1 MAVYIRER
9 SPNRRRNVLLMLLGL
24 LVLSGLAGG
33 MWWLSKTV
41 GNAAEVGSV
50 GKATEPSGES
60 DPSNWFR
67 RLFNRGSTEPLLEP
81 LPQDPLIQ
89 VFFNHSQAAQY
100 TEPYREIERSGDD
113 LEQVIIAAIQSA
125 EVSVDMAVQELRLPG
140 IAAALRE
147 RHQAGVRVRVIL
159 ENSYRRPLSAIT
171 PQEVAAMEERDRH
184 RFADSVQIIDSNLDG
199 QLSPEEI
206 AENDA
211 LIVLQNAG
219 IPILDDRADGSAGSG
234 LMHHK
239 FVVVDDRLV
248 ILGSANFTSS
258 DIHGDFLR
266 PDSRG
271 NANHL
276 LRIDSSAIARIFAQE
291 FALMWGD
298 GVGGAA
304 DSLFGLQKPLR
315 APQTINLTGST
326 VYVQFS
332 PTSPSRDWW
341 QSGNGFIGRVL
352 SGASQQ
358 VDLALFVFSDQNLS
372 SLLEERHQI
381 GVSVRALIDEG
392 FIYRSYSEGLDML
405 GITLA
410 DHRCRIEEANEPWE
424 QAIATV
430 GTPTLP
436 EGDMLHHKF
445 AVIDRRIV
453 ITGSQNWSNAANH
466 NNDENIVVIHNP
478 TVAAH
483 FQREF
488 DRLYNTAA
496 LGIPVHIQEKM
507 QAQQTQCNL

>member
-9 SPNRRRNVLLMLLGL
+9 SPLPRWRVVVRWGLVFLVGL
-24 LVLSGLAGG
+24 LFTGSMVWVVRWRQAA
-33 MWWLSKTV
+33 
-41 GNAAEVGSV
+41 NASAMQ
-50 GKATEPSGES
+50 AA
-60 DPSNWFR
+60 
-67 RLFNRGSTEPLLEP
+67 LLEP

-89 VFFNHSQAAQY
+89 VFFNHSGAARY
-100 TEPYREIERSGDD
+100 LEPYREIERSGDD
-113 LEQVIIAAIQSA
+113 LERVIISAIQSA
-125 EVSVDMAVQELRLPG
+125 ERSVDVAVQELRLPG

-147 RHQAGVRVRVIL
+147 RHQAGVQVRVIV

-171 PQEVAAMEERDRH
+171 PQEIAMMEERDRT
-184 RFADSVQIIDSNLDG
+184 RYADSLQIIDRDQNG

-239 FVVVDDRLV
+239 FVIVDNRLV
-248 ILGSANFTSS
+248 VVGSANFTPS

-276 LRIDSSAIARIFAQE
+276 LRINSPAVARVFAQE

-298 GVGGAA
+298 GVGGAT

-315 APQTINLTGST
+315 APQTVNLTGSI
-326 VYVQFS
+326 VYIQFS

-341 QSGNGFIGRVL
+341 QSGNGLIGRVL
-352 SGASQQ
+352 YQAAQQ

-372 SLLEERHQI
+372 SLLEERHQT

-392 FIYRSYSEGLDML
+392 FLFRDYSEGLDLM
-405 GITLA
+405 GIALA
-410 DHRCRIEEANEPWE
+410 DPQCRLEAENNPWE

-436 EGDMLHHKF
+436 DGDMLHHKF
-445 AVIDRRIV
+445 AVIDGSIV
-453 ITGSQNWSNAANH
+453 ITGSQNWSDAANH
-466 NNDENIVVIHNP
+466 NNDENIVVINNP

-488 DRLYNTAA
+488 DRLYDTAA

-507 QAQQTQCNL
+507 QEQQVQCHL

>member
-9 SPNRRRNVLLMLLGL
+9 SPGPRWRSILRWGL
-24 LVLSGLAGG
+24 VGLAGLLLIG
-33 MWWLSKTV
+33 GAVWVLRWLRQSA
-41 GNAAEVGSV
+41 NAEGAPITTL
-50 GKATEPSGES
+50 A
-60 DPSNWFR
+60 
-67 RLFNRGSTEPLLEP
+67 P

-89 VFFNHSQAAQY
+89 VFFNQSQAAYY
-100 TEPYREIERSGDD
+100 TEPYRAVERSGDD
-113 LEQVIIAAIQSA
+113 LEQVIIAAIRSA
-125 EVSVDMAVQELRLPG
+125 DISVDVAVQELRLPG

-159 ENSYRRPLSAIT
+159 ENTYRRPLSAIT
-171 PQEVAAMEERDRH
+171 PQEIAAMEERDRT
-184 RFADSVQIIDSNLDG
+184 RYADSVQIIDRNQDG
-199 QLSPEEI
+199 QRSPEEI

-211 LIVLQNAG
+211 LVVLQNAG

-248 ILGSANFTSS
+248 ILGSANFTAS

-276 LRIDSSAIARIFAQE
+276 LRISSPAVAQVFVQE

-298 GVGGAA
+298 GMGGAT

-315 APQTINLTGST
+315 PPQTIALTGST

-332 PTSPSRDWW
+332 PTSPTRDWW
-341 QSGNGFIGRVL
+341 QSGNGLIGRVL
-352 SGASQQ
+352 FQSAQQ

-372 SLLEERHQI
+372 TLLEERSQS
-381 GVSVRALIDEG
+381 GVAVRALIDEG
-392 FIYRSYSEGLDML
+392 FAYRNYSEGLDML
-405 GITLA
+405 GIALA
-410 DHRCRIEEANEPWE
+410 DQRCRIEEGNDPWG

-445 AVIDRRIV
+445 AVMDGRIV
-453 ITGSQNWSNAANH
+453 ITGSQNWSHAANH
-466 NNDENIVVIHNP
+466 TNDENIVVIDNP

-496 LGIPVHIQEKM
+496 IGIPLRVQEKM
-507 QAQQTQCNL
+507 QEQQAQCNF

>member
-9 SPNRRRNVLLMLLGL
+9 SPGSRGRSILRWGL
-24 LVLSGLAGG
+24 VGLAGLLLISG
-33 MWWLSKTV
+33 AIWVLRGLRQRSES
-41 GNAAEVGSV
+41 API
-50 GKATEPSGES
+50 AT
-60 DPSNWFR
+60 
-67 RLFNRGSTEPLLEP
+67 LAP

-89 VFFNHSQAAQY
+89 VFFNQSQAAYY
-100 TEPYREIERSGDD
+100 TEPYRAVERSGDD
-113 LEQVIIAAIQSA
+113 LEQVIIAAIRSA
-125 EVSVDMAVQELRLPG
+125 DVSVDVAVQELRLPG

-171 PQEVAAMEERDRH
+171 PQEIAAMEERDRA
-184 RFADSVQIIDSNLDG
+184 RYADSVQIIDRNQDG
-199 QLSPEEI
+199 QQSPEEI

-211 LIVLQNAG
+211 LVVLQNAG

-248 ILGSANFTSS
+248 ILGSANFTAS

-276 LRIDSSAIARIFAQE
+276 LRISSPAVAQVFAQE
-291 FALMWGD
+291 FALLWGD
-298 GVGGAA
+298 GVDGAT

-315 APQTINLTGST
+315 PPQTITLTGST

-332 PTSPSRDWW
+332 PTSPTRDWW
-341 QSGNGFIGRVL
+341 QSGNGLIGRVL
-352 SGASQQ
+352 FQSTQQ

-372 SLLEERHQI
+372 TLLEARSEA
-381 GVSVRALIDEG
+381 GVAVRALIDEG
-392 FIYRSYSEGLDML
+392 FAYRNYSEGLDML
-405 GITLA
+405 GIALA
-410 DHRCRIEEANEPWE
+410 DQRCRIEEGNDPWR

-445 AVIDRRIV
+445 AVIDGRIV
-453 ITGSQNWSNAANH
+453 ITGSQNWSQAANDT
-466 NNDENIVVIHNP
+466 NDENIVVIDNP

-488 DRLYNTAA
+488 DRLYDTAA
-496 LGIPVHIQEKM
+496 IGIPLRVQEKM
-507 QAQQTQCNL
+507 QEQQTQCNF